1 MSIDV
6 LVIGAGPAGLAAAT
20 RLRQL
25 GVASVVVLERE
36 AEAGGIPRHSDH
48 TGYGVRDLRRVM
60 TGPQYART
68 LTERALGSGIDLR
81 THSMVTGWDAHGA
94 ALVTSPRGRDAIAAR
109 AVVLATGARERPRA
123 ARLVPGDRPTG
134 VMTTGMLQ
142 QLVHLRHESVGTRAV
157 VVGAELVSW
166 SAVMTLREAGCEVV
180 AMTTQHAQPEVYRAV
195 SALGRLRFAV
205 PVARRTRIARING
218 HGRVASVELEHL
230 DSGARRVL
238 ECDTV
243 VFTGDWIPDFEL
255 AQLRGAAL
263 DSGTRGPVVDAGL
276 RTSVPEMFAVG
287 NVVHPVDTATWRPS
301 TVFTLPS
308 RFSLSSQASCPHRLA
323 CRSRLTHRSDGS
335 RRISYAPAMYRRQGI
350 ARCCGQMRMLRS
362 RGLRFVKVIAYSLAA
377 GCRGRSRLGASS
389 GCRGICSRRCAVM
402 RDRCACGWC
411 DRLVY
416 SVVAI
421 TPTAA
426 TQVQR
431 APSNDRYLGTR
442 A

>member
-1 MSIDV
+1 MPGLLLWRRSPSDAARSHVSIDV

-287 NVVHPVDTATWRPS
+287 NVVHPVDTADVAALDGVHVAEQVLAQLAGELPASPGLPIEADPPFRWIAPNLIRPGD
-301 TVFTLPS
+301 VPAPRNRAL
-308 RFSLSSQASCPHRLA
+308 LW
-323 CRSRLTHRSDGS
+323 SDANVAFP
-335 RRISYAPAMYRRQGI
+335 RIEVRQGDRVLTRRRVPWPV
-350 ARCCGQMRMLRS
+350 ATGRVFRLPWNMFEAV
-362 RGLRFVKVIAYSLAA
+362 RGDA
-377 GCRGRSRLGASS
+377 GPVR
-389 GCRGICSRRCAVM
+389 V
-402 RDRCACGWC
+402 
-411 DRLVY
+411 RLV
-416 SVVAI
+416 
-421 TPTAA
+421 
-426 TQVQR
+426 
-431 APSNDRYLGTR
+431 
-442 A
+442 